1 LLKIFVVFLPF
12 CQYNSS
18 EGISLLST
26 EGTFSENIEFSPNHL
41 KLNNIMAFTVV
52 LLDGKERQNLSF
64 EEVKDLFFKRQINQN
79 SLICSP
85 ENPQWQMLRRLF
97 DVANWIP
104 ANAPQTPPPNNF
116 QAPQNSYQPQ
126 APVNQPTTFNQF
138 PQNQTNQPYNNF
150 AQNSTN
156 GYSQNNQSET
166 YYQAETTQ
174 NQYNFQNNQTN
185 FAPSNY
191 NNPSNNYNNAS
202 NNYKNLSNK
211 SNYSPNFSQNFDDR
225 NGLRQAA
232 VFLIV
237 NAILSVILTLL
248 NYLMVTSPSVHS
260 YSYNSGRVSGL
271 FVSLAIDILLAVKL
285 WKKDDL
291 ETARKWV
298 LIRIYL
304 GFIVFGIILPFIS
317 YSSNEK
323 FIGSINFFAYLLLFI
338 SMTLVLHGKQG
349 PSQSRVMIG
358 MGTFVMFFLFNFGIL
373 ALSSIAMFAPNLAKF
388 DLPDAEFEKY
398 KVEGKEFQDKTT
410 GAKVVLP
417 EGWAMLKLDNP
428 LIHTAEARMIAV
440 DKLGKS
446 LTMLEV
452 VPVPGNLDMK
462 QANSNFV
469 LDKLTDGVVEHLK
482 SGSGDKGAFREVT
495 RLSIYIG
502 KHPAKLL
509 VFEKVTG
516 GINAKGHLIITYDE
530 LTFYILHSWCPVA
543 EYEQKQEEFNFFEK
557 NFSVPDKINS
567 PFTQS
572 AENEKNKSN
581 PQKKF

>member
-1 LLKIFVVFLPF
+1 LLYFYHFANIIH
-12 CQYNSS
+12 Q
-18 EGISLLST
+18 EGIFLLST
-26 EGTFSENIEFSPNHL
+26 EETSSENIEFSPNYL

-104 ANAPQTPPPNNF
+104 ANAPQTPPSNNF
-116 QAPQNSYQPQ
+116 QTPQNSYQPQ

-138 PQNQTNQPYNNF
+138 PQNQTNQPYNNY

-156 GYSQNNQSET
+156 SYSQNNQSET

-174 NQYNFQNNQTN
+174 NQYNFQNNQAN
-185 FAPSNY
+185 FSPSNY
-191 NNPSNNYNNAS
+191 NNPSNSYNHTPKYT
-202 NNYKNLSNK
+202 NNYANNSGT
-211 SNYSPNFSQNFDDR
+211 R
-225 NGLRQAA
+225 NGTKQAA
-232 VFLIV
+232 VFIIINTLLFVISNIV
-237 NAILSVILTLL
+237 NAVVISGNADDGAYKTGQVTGKSLIPLILS
-248 NYLMVTSPSVHS
+248 
-260 YSYNSGRVSGL
+260 
-271 FVSLAIDILLAVKL
+271 FALASRL
-285 WKKDDL
+285 WKQENIEK
-291 ETARKWV
+291 TRKWTLV
-298 LIRIYL
+298 WIYL
-304 GFIVFGIILPFIS
+304 GFLVFGLFFPYFSFQSGQIFVGTFMFIS
-317 YSSNEK
+317 S
-323 FIGSINFFAYLLLFI
+323 FFYFLSL
-338 SMTLVLHGKQG
+338 TLVLHGKQN
-349 PSQSRVMIG
+349 PTQSRVMIG
-358 MGTFVMFFLFNFGIL
+358 MGTFAIYFLLMFGTI
-373 ALSSIAMFAPNLAKF
+373 ALSSIAMLAPNLAKF
-388 DLPDAEFEKY
+388 EMPDAQLEQY

-428 LIHTAEARMIAV
+428 VIHTAEARMIAV

-482 SGSGDKGAFREVT
+482 NGSGDKGGFREIT
-495 RLSIYIG
+495 RLNIYIG

-543 EYEQKQEEFNFFEK
+543 EYEQKQAEFNFFEK